1 MVAQK
6 QAEVKGYQR
15 DLDELDA
22 ARAEEHEEFEQK
34 VREHEEAT
42 AIISEARR
50 LFADNIEHE
59 EFIEKGKKMKKAGK
73 VVIHKDTAAFIQKHF
88 TTSAKKTAKFQ
99 HRKGYSKLFKA
110 LATIAS
116 KAE

>member
-1 MVAQK
+1 
-6 QAEVKGYQR
+6 
-15 DLDELDA
+15 LDA
-22 ARAEEHEEFEQK
+22 ERAEEHEEFEEK

-42 AIISEARR
+42 AIITEARR
-50 LFADNIEHE
+50 LFADNIEHDHE
-59 EFIEKGKKMKKAGK
+59 EFIQRGKKEKNTK
-73 VVIHKDTAAFIQKHF
+73 VVISKETAVFIQKHF
-88 TTSAKKTAKFQ
+88 NQSSKRTAKFT